1 MDLAKP
7 ISMEVL
13 EALGPTHDGLP
24 SGAGNKVKRFGS
36 WEASK
41 QLTKPSN
48 HLVVARGRPFDF
60 VTGARR
66 YVGRQ

>member
-1 MDLAKP
+1 MDLVKP

-13 EALGPTHDGLP
+13 EALGPTNDVCQV
-24 SGAGNKVKRFGS
+24 AANKVKRFCS
-36 WEASK
+36 WEASE